1 MTMEDTKTPDLF
13 APDGGDEAAPIEEH
27 ASHAYLGYAVST
39 VKSRALP
46 EVADGLKPVQRRIL
60 YAMGEAN
67 AAGFAKCARYVGE
80 VLGKYH
86 PHGDSSTYEALV
98 HLAQPFSMR
107 YPLIDGQGNF
117 GSRDGDAPAAYRY
130 TEARLSRFSEL
141 VLSEIREGTV
151 DFIRNYD
158 GKFEEPVLLPAR
170 LPFGLLNGSFGIP
183 VGFST
188 RIPSHNLKEVAAAAA
203 HVIRHPRAKLEDVL
217 ERTPGPDFPG
227 GGQLISPPEEIRQAY
242 ETGRGSLVLR
252 CKWETEQLA
261 RGQWRIVV
269 TELPHGVSVRQVVEE
284 IEGLANPRPGLG
296 KKELTQEQKRLKQF
310 ILDQVEAVRDESDRK
325 SKLRLVI
332 EPRSSR
338 QNPDEM
344 MAALLVHTALETRY
358 AVNLTWLGLDGLP
371 ETKGIVE
378 VLREWGEFRVATV
391 RRRTQFRLDR
401 CKERLHI
408 VEGRLKA
415 YAKIDEIIKLI
426 RASEDQAEAKQ
437 KLKERFKFTE
447 RQAEDIVNLRLGQLT
462 RLDGAK
468 LNEECKALE
477 VERKGLKL
485 LLGDD
490 KELKKLVISELHED
504 AKKYGDDRRTLIKTA
519 ERAQLEVSVLE
530 EPVTVILSQK
540 GWIRARSG
548 HGADLSTLTF
558 KDGDALL
565 QTLECKT
572 TDPVIVLAASGKTFT
587 VDAAALPSGR
597 GDGAPVN
604 TLVNSSSDDIVWM
617 ASGAPGQPLLMSSSA
632 GLGFVCKLGDLVT
645 KTRQGKDFMK
655 VDEGAQARP
664 PVKFPEGKF
673 VAALFSDSR
682 LLVFPLDEVPGR
694 PNGGGGGQLLSLPEG
709 ISLVSLAVT
718 DGKSLVVSGIKR
730 KNRAVATPDQKQLAE
745 HIGRRAQRGRLA
757 DVGFRPDRVGEE
769 MRLLIP
775 ALFFLSSCA
784 TAPAGGLGRIE

>member
-1 MTMEDTKTPDLF
+1 MDTQTGDLF
-13 APDGGDEAAPIEEH
+13 PPGGGDDAAPIEQH

-46 EVADGLKPVQRRIL
+46 EIADGLKPVQRRIL
-60 YAMGEAN
+60 YAIGDTP
-67 AAGFAKCARYVGE
+67 GGGTSFSKCARYVGE

-117 GSRDGDAPAAYRY
+117 GSRDGDAAAAYRY
-130 TEARLSRFSEL
+130 TEARLSRFAEL
-141 VLSEIREGTV
+141 MLAEIGEGTV
-151 DFIRNYD
+151 DFVKNYD
-158 GKFEEPVLLPAR
+158 GKFEEPALLPAR
-170 LPFGLLNGSFGIP
+170 LPFGLLNWSFGIP

-188 RIPSHNLKEVAAAAA
+188 RIPSHNLKEVAEAAA
-203 HVIRHPRAKLEDVL
+203 HVIKHARAKLDDVL
-217 ERTPGPDFPG
+217 EILPGPDFPG
-227 GGQLISPPEEIRQAY
+227 GGQLISPAEEIRQAY
-242 ETGRGSLVLR
+242 ETGRGSLLLR
-252 CKWETEQLA
+252 CKWERENLA

-269 TELPHGVSVRQVVEE
+269 TELPHGVSVRQVMEE
-284 IEGLANPRPGLG
+284 IEALANPKPGFG
-296 KKELTQEQKRLKQF
+296 KKEVTQEQKRLKQF
-310 ILDQVEAVRDESDRK
+310 ILDQVEGVRDESDRK
-325 SKLRLVI
+325 SNLRLVI

-338 QNPDEM
+338 QNPEEM
-344 MAALLVHTALETRY
+344 MAALLVHTSLESRY
-358 AVNLTWLGLDGLP
+358 ALNLTWLGLDGLP

-401 CKERLHI
+401 CEERLHI

-426 RASEDQAEAKQ
+426 RSSEDQAEAKQ

-468 LNEECKALE
+468 LNEERKALE

-490 KELKKLVISELHED
+490 KELKKLVISELQED
-504 AKKYGDDRRTLIKTA
+504 AKKYGDDRRTLIRTE

-540 GWIRARSG
+540 GWIRARGG
-548 HGADLSTLTF
+548 HGVDLSTLTF

-587 VDAAALPSGR
+587 VDAAAIPSGR

-617 ASGAPGQPLLMSSSA
+617 GSGAPGQPLLVSSSA
-632 GLGFVCKLGDLVT
+632 GLGFGCKLGDLVT
-645 KTRQGKDFMK
+645 KQRQGKDFMK

-673 VAALFSDSR
+673 VAALSSDSR
-682 LLVFPLDEVPGR
+682 LLVFPLEEVPER
-694 PNGGGGGQLLSLPEG
+694 PNGGVGVQLLSLPEG
-709 ISLVSLAVT
+709 ISLVSLAVP
-718 DGKSLVVSGIKR
+718 DG
-730 KNRAVATPDQKQLAE
+730 N
-745 HIGRRAQRGRLA
+745 
-757 DVGFRPDRVGEE
+757 
-769 MRLLIP
+769 
-775 ALFFLSSCA
+775 
-784 TAPAGGLGRIE
+784 

>member
-1 MTMEDTKTPDLF
+1 MTMEDTKTLDLF
-13 APDGGDEAAPIEEH
+13 GPDGGDEAAPIEEH

-67 AAGFAKCARYVGE
+67 AGGFAKCARYVGE

-130 TEARLSRFSEL
+130 TEARLSRYAEL
-141 VLSEIREGTV
+141 MLAEIGEGTV
-151 DFIRNYD
+151 DFVKNYD
-158 GKFEEPVLLPAR
+158 GKFEEPLLLPAR

-188 RIPSHNLKEVAAAAA
+188 RIPAHNLKEVAAAAA
-203 HVIRHPRAKLEDVL
+203 HVIKHPRAKLEDVL
-217 ERTPGPDFPG
+217 EHMPGPDFPG
-227 GGQLISPPEEIRQAY
+227 GGQIISPPEEIRQAY
-242 ETGRGSLVLR
+242 ETGRGSLVVR
-252 CKWETEQLA
+252 CKWEREQLA

-269 TELPHGVSVRQVVEE
+269 TELPHGVSVKQVMEE
-284 IEGLANPRPGLG
+284 IEGLANPRPLLSR
-296 KKELTQEQKRLKQF
+296 KEISQEQKRLKQF
-310 ILDQVEAVRDESDRK
+310 ILEQVEAVRDESDRK
-325 SKLRLVI
+325 SKLRLVL

-338 QNPDEM
+338 QNPEEM

-371 ETKGIVE
+371 ETKGIVD

-391 RRRTQFRLDR
+391 RRRTQFRLGKR
-401 CKERLHI
+401 EERLHI

-415 YAKIDEIIKLI
+415 YAKIDAIIKLI
-426 RASEDQAEAKQ
+426 RASEDQTEAKQ
-437 KLKERFKFTE
+437 KLREKFRFTE

-462 RLDGAK
+462 KLDGAK
-468 LNEECKALE
+468 LND
-477 VERKGLKL
+477 ERKGLEAERKKL
-485 LLGDD
+485 KALLGDD
-490 KELKKLVISELHED
+490 KELKKLVVTELQED
-504 AKKYGDDRRTLIKTA
+504 AKKYGDARRTLMKTE
-519 ERAQLEVSVLE
+519 ERAQLEVSVVE
-530 EPVTVILSQK
+530 EPVSVILSRK
-540 GWIRARSG
+540 GWIRARTG
-548 HGADLSTLTF
+548 HGVDLSTLTF

-572 TDPVIVLAASGKTFT
+572 TDAVIVLAASGKTFT
-587 VDAAALPSGR
+587 LGAAAIPSGR

-617 ASGAPGQPLLMSSSA
+617 GSGMAEQPLLMSTSA

-664 PVKFPEGKF
+664 PLKFSEGKF
-673 VAALFSDSR
+673 VAALSSDSR
-682 LLVFPLDEVPGR
+682 LLVFPLDEVPER
-694 PNGGGGGQLLSLPEG
+694 PNGGVGVQLLSLPTG
-709 ISLVSLAVT
+709 ISLASVAVT
-718 DGKSLVVSGIKR
+718 DGKSLVMSGIKR
-730 KNRAVATPDQKQLAE
+730 KNRAVATLDQKQLAE
-745 HIGRRAQRGRLA
+745 HLGKRAQRGKLA
-757 DVGFRPDRVGEE
+757 DVGFRPDRVGE
-769 MRLLIP
+769 
-775 ALFFLSSCA
+775 
-784 TAPAGGLGRIE
+784 